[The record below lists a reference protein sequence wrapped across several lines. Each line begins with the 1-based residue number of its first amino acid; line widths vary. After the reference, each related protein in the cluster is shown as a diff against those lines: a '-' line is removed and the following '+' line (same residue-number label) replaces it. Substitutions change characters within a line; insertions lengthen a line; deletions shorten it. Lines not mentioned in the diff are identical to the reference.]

1 MILKARCQLGVL
13 PFGFPRGK
21 RAADVTF
28 LMNRK
33 ILKARDL
40 AELTGYHVKHIC
52 RLARQEKI
60 DGNRANPGG
69 KQIWW
74 IDDERIRRWI
84 DSRNSANLDDNSKR
98 KFLWDYVPTKERKA
112 LEGDSND
119 APTWHPLTF
128 INYLLKWHRQVKT
141 GQIQA
146 PPLEVL
152 RHDFEQPVFLMIELM
167 GTEYFLERL
176 AEFYRN
182 NGDEIFEK
190 LRRTD

>member
-1 MILKARCQLGVL
+1 MQRAALSMMRLSFL
-13 PFGFPRGK
+13 PNSGNFPRGK

-28 LMNRK
+28 LMNRR

-84 DSRNSANLDDNSKR
+84 DSLPPRRL
-98 KFLWDYVPTKERKA
+98 
-112 LEGDSND
+112 LEGDKQDSPV
-119 APTWHPLTF
+119 AHPLTF
-128 INYLLKWHRQVKT
+128 RNYFEKWDRQQRT
-141 GQIQA
+141 GQI
-146 PPLEVL
+146 PPISIELL
-152 RHDFEQPVFLMIELM
+152 RHDLDPMFR
-167 GTEYFLERL
+167 RL
-176 AEFYRN
+176 AEILGIERCIEMLQGLLDTGN
-182 NGDEIFEK
+182 AA
-190 LRRTD
+190 